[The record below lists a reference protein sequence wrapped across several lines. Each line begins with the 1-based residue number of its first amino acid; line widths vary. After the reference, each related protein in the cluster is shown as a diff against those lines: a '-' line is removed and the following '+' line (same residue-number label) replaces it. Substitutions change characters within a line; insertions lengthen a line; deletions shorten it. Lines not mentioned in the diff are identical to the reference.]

1 LLSGKI
7 KANQQKICQNQIKSA
22 DFPCLFLMAEKPKP
36 ARILKGK
43 LCSEARRPESYDRKD
58 GWFRKN
64 VAKKE
69 TDRQKNNF
77 LQPENQSGSSG
88 NENRY
93 RLL

>member
-1 LLSGKI
+1 
-7 KANQQKICQNQIKSA
+7 
-22 DFPCLFLMAEKPKP
+22 MAEKPRP

-43 LCSEARRPESYDRKD
+43 LCSEARRPDSYDRKD

-77 LQPENQSGSSG
+77 FQPD
-88 NENRY
+88 NRQAIAMKTDIDCSDAL
-93 RLL
+93 R